1 MGLIVPIL
9 IILLL
14 KYKNDSN
21 YFFLIQLVG
30 MGILLTNLISTEYH
44 TKYML
49 EHSKSIKNNSFSQVN
64 LAKLNKLFSIYIKKI
79 FLHIILALPFI
90 FILLR
95 PNNLILS
102 FLLIFFVL
110 GEKIFDELQ
119 RFLQIGDIDIPA
131 YSMFLLSR
139 RLMMLFPYLFIN
151 LISPNKFLIL
161 VMFSSL
167 FSNLFSWLIV
177 KGKSNGFKDIRGLRS
192 IFELDMLFT
201 RNFYLKGIPIK
212 QFILSLSITSVG
224 VIPFLIVSNNVENIS
239 EMANFSLFQRFFSV
253 PGICYNIIFFSAN
266 RWYLIDLETKN
277 NKKLEILFHN
287 LFLIIV
293 VIFIGFILIFL
304 GFNIYLIILALVQ
317 AIVAILLLVPIDTIY
332 WNFELNQ
339 KLKFFIPS
347 FILSCL
353 ALISL
358 KDVYFALCFYVFLII
373 SLLITS
379 YKKYLANI

>member
-21 YFFLIQLVG
+21 YFFLTQLIG

-49 EHSKSIKNNSFSQVN
+49 EHSKSIKNNSFSHVN

-151 LISPNKFLIL
+151 VISPNKFLIL

-212 QFILSLSITSVG
+212 QFIFSLSITSVG

-239 EMANFSLFQRFFSV
+239 EMANFSLFQRLFSV

-266 RWYLIDLETKN
+266 RWYLINSETKN

-287 LFLIIV
+287 LFLSIV
-293 VIFIGFILIFL
+293 VIFIGFILISL

-317 AIVAILLLVPIDTIY
+317 AIVAILLLVPVDTIY

-347 FILSCL
+347 FILYCL
-353 ALISL
+353 ALITI
-358 KDVYFALCFYVFLII
+358 KDVNLALCFYVFLII